1 MTKEYY
7 ECTQETWDNM
17 NPEFKKLIE
26 ANSIV
31 EVIING

>member
-7 ECTQETWDNM
+7 ECTQQAWDNM
-17 NPEFKKLIE
+17 NPNFKKAMEDNPL
-26 ANSIV
+26 V